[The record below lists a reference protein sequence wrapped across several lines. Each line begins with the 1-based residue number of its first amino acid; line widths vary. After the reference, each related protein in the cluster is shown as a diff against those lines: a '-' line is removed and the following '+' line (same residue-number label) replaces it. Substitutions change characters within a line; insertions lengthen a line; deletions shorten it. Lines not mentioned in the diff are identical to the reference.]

1 LVEQLIP
8 RGRRSH
14 ARTVLILATVVLLG
28 GCAAATPQ
36 PRQPERPAP
45 PSGQTAPTPP
55 GQASPAP
62 DPVPE
67 RPATAP
73 APAPGPTLALQRESA
88 HAAAAG
94 DYYRAI
100 ALLERAIR
108 IQPADPQLWLDLA
121 RVHLRQGAH
130 PEAEQFARKALSLTR
145 GNYTLEQDAWV
156 LIDQARG
163 HGAGTSP

>member
-1 LVEQLIP
+1 
-8 RGRRSH
+8 
-14 ARTVLILATVVLLG
+14 
-28 GCAAATPQ
+28 
-36 PRQPERPAP
+36 
-45 PSGQTAPTPP
+45 
-55 GQASPAP
+55 
-62 DPVPE
+62 
-67 RPATAP
+67 
-73 APAPGPTLALQRESA
+73 LQRESA